1 MAKFT
6 TKSLIKAVGG
16 EEKISQVVIDSGTN
30 FLSGKITS
38 AFNAIQSDKT
48 NLYILKVI
56 NTEINSDKPILN
68 KTFSDLDALQKYI
81 DNDKAKR
88 KESYTG
94 DNFDKVFKYS
104 VENKSVGTAGM
115 VTNAAAQLVG
125 AYGTVDTLL
134 KNGDQIISDMVT
146 DLVTEVTS
154 TVVDEATKLISDG
167 IQKIITT
174 TLTIPTMTAQIAM
187 ETFNERKLSM
197 ADIMEMIDTEAEK
210 RFKKKKDEMG
220 ENLEKGRSRKTSETI
235 NKIKGYIT
243 KVSFEIGEVVNK
255 VGPYLQEGPEIAA
268 DYINQAIDDKVTFVK
283 EIVDKEVDKHISYIT
298 QWCKDRGRDAGIA
311 LADEFNKIIIKKTK
325 KIINQLAEQKAKLK
339 LKVFAAT
346 QKAQLKIMSM
356 TGVNIPMPVNTLA

>member
-88 KESYTG
+88 KESYAK
-94 DNFDKVFKYS
+94 DDFDKVFKYN
-104 VENKSVGTAGM
+104 VENKSVGTASTI
-115 VTNAAAQLVG
+115 TNAAAQLVG
-125 AYGTVDTLL
+125 VYGTVDTLL
-134 KNGDQIISDMVT
+134 NNEQIINDMVT

-187 ETFNERKLSM
+187 ETFNKEKLSM
-197 ADIMEMIDTEAEK
+197 ADIMEKIDTEAEK
-210 RFKKKKDEMG
+210 RFEKKKEEM
-220 ENLEKGRSRKTSETI
+220 EESLEEGRSRKTSETI

-283 EIVDKEVDKHISYIT
+283 EIVDQEVDKHISYIT

-311 LADEFNKIIIKKTK
+311 LADKFNKIIEKKSK

>member
-88 KESYTG
+88 KESYTK
-94 DNFDKVFKYS
+94 DDFDKVFKYN
-104 VENKSVGTAGM
+104 VENKSVGTAGTI
-115 VTNAAAQLVG
+115 TNAGAQLVG
-125 AYGTVDTLL
+125 VYGTVDTLL
-134 KNGDQIISDMVT
+134 NNEQIINDMVT

-167 IQKIITT
+167 IQKIITA

-187 ETFNERKLSM
+187 KTFNEEKLSM

-210 RFKKKKDEMG
+210 RFEKKKEKMK
-220 ENLEKGRSRKTSETI
+220 ENLEEGRSKKTSETI

-255 VGPYLQEGPEIAA
+255 VGPYLQEGPEIAT
-268 DYINQAIDDKVTFVK
+268 DYINQAIDDKVTSVK
-283 EIVDKEVDKHISYIT
+283 EIVDQEVDKHISYIT

-311 LADEFNKIIIKKTK
+311 LADKFNKIIEKKSK
-325 KIINQLAEQKAKLK
+325 KIINQLAEQKANLK
-339 LKVFAAT
+339 LKAFKVT
-346 QKAQLKIMSM
+346 HKAQLKIMSM
-356 TGVNIPMPVNTLA
+356 TGVNIPIPVNTLA

>member
-81 DNDKAKR
+81 DNDKTKR

-94 DNFDKVFKYS
+94 DNFDKVFKYN
-104 VENKSVGTAGM
+104 VENKSVGTASTI
-115 VTNAAAQLVG
+115 TNATAQLVG

-134 KNGDQIISDMVT
+134 NNEQIINDMVT

-187 ETFNERKLSM
+187 KTFNEEKLTM
-197 ADIMEMIDTEAEK
+197 ADIMEKIDTEAEK
-210 RFKKKKDEMG
+210 RFKKKKEEM
-220 ENLEKGRSRKTSETI
+220 EESLEEGRSRKTSETI

-283 EIVDKEVDKHISYIT
+283 EIVDQEVDKHISYIT

-311 LADEFNKIIIKKTK
+311 LADKFNKIIEKKSK

>member
-88 KESYTG
+88 KGSYAK
-94 DNFDKVFKYS
+94 DDFDKVFKYN
-104 VENKSVGTAGM
+104 VENKSVGTAGTI
-115 VTNAAAQLVG
+115 TNAAAQLVG
-125 AYGTVDTLL
+125 TYGTVDTLL
-134 KNGDQIISDMVT
+134 NNEQIINDMVT

-154 TVVDEATKLISDG
+154 TVVDEATKLILDG
-167 IQKIITT
+167 IQKIITA

-187 ETFNERKLSM
+187 KTFNEEKLTM
-197 ADIMEMIDTEAEK
+197 ADIMERIDTEAEK
-210 RFKKKKDEMG
+210 RFEKKKEKME
-220 ENLEKGRSRKTSETI
+220 ESLEEGRSKKTSETI

-283 EIVDKEVDKHISYIT
+283 EIVDQEVDKHISYIT

-311 LADEFNKIIIKKTK
+311 LADKFNKIIEKKSK

-339 LKVFAAT
+339 LKAFMAT

>member
-88 KESYTG
+88 KGSYAK
-94 DNFDKVFKYS
+94 DDFDKVFKYN
-104 VENKSVGTAGM
+104 VENKSVGTAGTI
-115 VTNAAAQLVG
+115 TNAAAQLVG
-125 AYGTVDTLL
+125 VYGTVDTLL
-134 KNGDQIISDMVT
+134 NNEQIINDMVT

-167 IQKIITT
+167 IQKIITA

-187 ETFNERKLSM
+187 KTFNEEKLTM

-210 RFKKKKDEMG
+210 RFEKKKEEM
-220 ENLEKGRSRKTSETI
+220 EESLEEGRSRKTSETI

-283 EIVDKEVDKHISYIT
+283 EIVDQEVDKHISYIT

-311 LADEFNKIIIKKTK
+311 LADKFNKIIEKKSK

-346 QKAQLKIMSM
+346 QKAQLKIMSI

>member
-88 KESYTG
+88 KGSYAK
-94 DNFDKVFKYS
+94 DDFDKVFKYN
-104 VENKSVGTAGM
+104 VENKSVGTAGTI
-115 VTNAAAQLVG
+115 TNAAAQLVG
-125 AYGTVDTLL
+125 AYSTVDTLL
-134 KNGDQIISDMVT
+134 NNEQIINDMVT

-167 IQKIITT
+167 IQKIITA

-187 ETFNERKLSM
+187 KTFNEEKLSM

-210 RFKKKKDEMG
+210 RFKKKKEEM
-220 ENLEKGRSRKTSETI
+220 EESLEEGRSRKTSETI

-255 VGPYLQEGPEIAA
+255 VGPYLQEGPEIAT
-268 DYINQAIDDKVTFVK
+268 DYINQAIDDKVTSVK
-283 EIVDKEVDKHISYIT
+283 EIVDQEVDKHISYIT
-298 QWCKDRGRDAGIA
+298 QWCKDRGRDAGKA
-311 LADEFNKIIIKKTK
+311 LADEFNEIIKKKSK

-339 LKVFAAT
+339 LKAFKAT
-346 QKAQLKIMSM
+346 HKAQLKIMSM

>member
-88 KESYTG
+88 KGSYAK
-94 DNFDKVFKYS
+94 DDFDKVFKYN
-104 VENKSVGTAGM
+104 VENKSVGTAGT

-134 KNGDQIISDMVT
+134 NNEQIINDMVT

-167 IQKIITT
+167 IQKIITA

-187 ETFNERKLSM
+187 KTFNEEKLSM

-210 RFKKKKDEMG
+210 RFKKKKEEM
-220 ENLEKGRSRKTSETI
+220 EESLEEGRSKKTSETI

-268 DYINQAIDDKVTFVK
+268 DYINQAIDDKVTSVK

-311 LADEFNKIIIKKTK
+311 LADEFNKIIEKKSK

-339 LKVFAAT
+339 LKVFATT

>member
-88 KESYTG
+88 KGSYAK
-94 DNFDKVFKYS
+94 DDFDKVFKYN
-104 VENKSVGTAGM
+104 VENKSVGTAGT

-134 KNGDQIISDMVT
+134 NNEQIIND
-146 DLVTEVTS
+146 
-154 TVVDEATKLISDG
+154 
-167 IQKIITT
+167 Q
-174 TLTIPTMTAQIAM
+174 TI
-187 ETFNERKLSM
+187 
-197 ADIMEMIDTEAEK
+197 
-210 RFKKKKDEMG
+210 
-220 ENLEKGRSRKTSETI
+220 SRKHYYNIRSI
-235 NKIKGYIT
+235 
-243 KVSFEIGEVVNK
+243 
-255 VGPYLQEGPEIAA
+255 
-268 DYINQAIDDKVTFVK
+268 
-283 EIVDKEVDKHISYIT
+283 HIIFL
-298 QWCKDRGRDAGIA
+298 CH
-311 LADEFNKIIIKKTK
+311 FCH
-325 KIINQLAEQKAKLK
+325 
-339 LKVFAAT
+339 F
-346 QKAQLKIMSM
+346 
-356 TGVNIPMPVNTLA
+356 